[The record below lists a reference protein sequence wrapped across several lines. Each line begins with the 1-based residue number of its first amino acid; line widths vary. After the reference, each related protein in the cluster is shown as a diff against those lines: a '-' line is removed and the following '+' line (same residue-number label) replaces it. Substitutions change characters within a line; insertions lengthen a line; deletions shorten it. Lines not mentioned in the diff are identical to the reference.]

1 MFKYDYRHKKKQ
13 NNLYFLCSYFTDDG
27 KADIWSLG
35 ITLYE
40 LCAGNPPHFDVS
52 PLRAIFL
59 ISAKPAPKLPCKKPS
74 KNDDPEVKCG
84 DWSDDLRDF
93 IGSCLRKDVNKR
105 SSAEELLEHSFIADY
120 VSLIMD
126 NEDRYLDSYDSD
138 SSCGSEEALGL
149 SVLLDLVEDNLPA
162 LKDCQRIRQESKS
175 GRLNTLQANKHLL
188 QTGDLIT
195 NKSRVNLG
203 ETFNPKIPLPGTPLS
218 SPPLSDKKASSD
230 GNSLRRG
237 SKPLPVALWSDVK
250 LGNDDE
256 WMYGGDH
263 DTLQSTFMKKPDPV
277 NLTDTF
283 RHTAISFKG
292 GSKLT
297 PPRAS
302 FSTMTSQESPGDMG
316 SSMIITPSS
325 SNNSNSSSS
334 SKGANIQSALRQFK
348 ETEDTIMSRK
358 LAALP
363 PLMANDRTYLSP
375 RISLS
380 ARGRET
386 QLVDTL
392 DDLSPCSSLSPPRR
406 KSGIARSISSNIG
419 IGIGIGI
426 GIEQKD
432 QKDEKDQKPFFLTA
446 LETTPRRPSSRDIL
460 RTLDPPVN
468 NLECSES
475 LFRVDRCIALP
486 QRDLGPCKP
495 SPDKT
500 HVRFLSSTFHLFW
513 LQLLRHESLCCFV
526 LIALRCIALHWT
538 KFNSIEWIY

>member
-1 MFKYDYRHKKKQ
+1 M
-13 NNLYFLCSYFTDDG
+13 
-27 KADIWSLG
+27 
-35 ITLYE
+35 
-40 LCAGNPPHFDVS
+40 
-52 PLRAIFL
+52 
-59 ISAKPAPKLPCKKPS
+59 ISSKPAPKLPCKKPS

-175 GRLNTLQANKHLL
+175 GRINTLQANKHLL
-188 QTGDLIT
+188 PTGDLIT

-218 SPPLSDKKASSD
+218 SPPLSDQKAFND
-230 GNSLRRG
+230 INSLRRG

-250 LGNDDE
+250 PGNDDE

-277 NLTDTF
+277 SLTDTF
-283 RHTAISFKG
+283 RHTALSFKG

-316 SSMIITPSS
+316 NSMIITPSS
-325 SNNSNSSSS
+325 SNNSNSNSSSS

-348 ETEDTIMSRK
+348 ETEDTIISKK

-363 PLMANDRTYLSP
+363 PLTASDRTYLSLSP

-392 DDLSPCSSLSPPRR
+392 DNLSTCSSLSPPRR
-406 KSGIARSISSNIG
+406 KSGIARITSSN
-419 IGIGIGI
+419 IGIGI

-432 QKDEKDQKPFFLTA
+432 QKDQKDQKPFFLTA
-446 LETTPRRPSSRDIL
+446 LDMTPRRPSSRDIL
-460 RTLDPPVN
+460 RTLDPPMN
-468 NLECSES
+468 NIECSES

-495 SPDKT
+495 SPDKSN
-500 HVRFLSSTFHLFW
+500 VRLFSSTFQLFW
-513 LQLLRHESLCCFV
+513 LQLRDNESLCFHV
-526 LIALRCIALHWT
+526 
-538 KFNSIEWIY
+538 